1 MRVTGAAILKM
12 QWRVVVFF
20 HLLLHYTSHECCF
33 FFFLLQIPPGIQTD
47 QKIRLGGK
55 GIARVNGYGYGDH
68 YVHIKVK
75 VPK

>member
-1 MRVTGAAILKM
+1 ML
-12 QWRVVVFF
+12 F
-20 HLLLHYTSHECCF
+20 F